1 MKQQSVTS
9 EKILPALPEHLLPWY
24 RANARDLPWRHTA
37 DPYRIWVS
45 EIMLQQTRVAAVL
58 GYYARFL
65 EAFPTVEALAEADE
79 ERLLK
84 LWEGL
89 GYYSRARNLQ
99 KAARCIAEGGAFPD
113 TYEDLLKLPGIGDYT
128 ASAIAAAAFGRPE
141 PAVDGNLLRVAA
153 RVGGIAEDIMD
164 ARVRRRFRAMLTES
178 IDCERP
184 GEWNQAMMDLGATVC
199 LPNGAPLCEKCPA
212 RAFCAAYQNDMTDVL
227 PVRAAKK
234 PRRVEERTVFL
245 LVRDGRLALRKR
257 PAKGL
262 LAGLW
267 ELPNVPG
274 NLDEAGAAITLAQWG
289 LTARTLTPVGA
300 AKHIFSHVEWDMHG
314 YLAAAEGEN
323 NEFLWADGAALQAAA
338 IPSAFR
344 YYFDTAVRWLA
355 AQQGGT
361 DHGTALL

>member
-1 MKQQSVTS
+1 MMT
-9 EKILPALPEHLLPWY
+9 EHWEILNALTAPLLTWY
-24 RANARDLPWRHTA
+24 DLNGRTLPWRSVVT
-37 DPYRIWVS
+37 PYRTWVS
-45 EIMLQQTRVAAVL
+45 EIMLQQTRVSAVIPYFERFMAELPDAA
-58 GYYARFL
+58 
-65 EAFPTVEALAEADE
+65 ALAAMPE

-99 KAARCIAEGGAFPD
+99 KAAKVIVSDFGGELPRTCAS
-113 TYEDLLKLPGIGDYT
+113 LKTLPGIGDYT
-128 ASAIAAAAFGRPE
+128 AAAIASINFGE
-141 PAVDGNLLRVAA
+141 PVAAVDGNLLRVAA
-153 RVGGIAEDIMD
+153 RVSGCADDIMD
-164 ARVRRRFRAMLTES
+164 ARVRKQFTAHLNAA
-178 IDCERP
+178 IDLARP
-184 GEWNQAMMDLGATVC
+184 GAYNQAMMDLGATVC

>member
-1 MKQQSVTS
+1 
-9 EKILPALPEHLLPWY
+9 
-24 RANARDLPWRHTA
+24 
-37 DPYRIWVS
+37 
-45 EIMLQQTRVAAVL
+45 
-58 GYYARFL
+58 
-65 EAFPTVEALAEADE
+65 
-79 ERLLK
+79 
-84 LWEGL
+84 
-89 GYYSRARNLQ
+89 
-99 KAARCIAEGGAFPD
+99 
-113 TYEDLLKLPGIGDYT
+113 
-128 ASAIAAAAFGRPE
+128 
-141 PAVDGNLLRVAA
+141 
-153 RVGGIAEDIMD
+153 
-164 ARVRRRFRAMLTES
+164 
-178 IDCERP
+178 
-184 GEWNQAMMDLGATVC
+184 MDLGATVC

-212 RAFCAAYQNDMTDVL
+212 RAFCAAYQNGMTDVL

-314 YLAAAEGEN
+314 YLAAAAGEN

>member
-1 MKQQSVTS
+1 M
-9 EKILPALPEHLLPWY
+9 E
-24 RANARDLPWRHTA
+24 
-37 DPYRIWVS
+37 
-45 EIMLQQTRVAAVL
+45 AVK

-65 EAFPTVEALAEADE
+65 QELPDIASLAAADPD
-79 ERLLK
+79 RLNK

-89 GYYSRARNLQ
+89 GYYSRVRNLQ
-99 KAARCIAEGGAFPD
+99 TAARQIMEQFGGRFPSRI
-113 TYEDLLKLPGIGDYT
+113 EDIRSLKGVGDYT
-128 ASAIAAAAFGRPE
+128 AGAIASICFDLPE

-164 ARVRRRFRAMLTES
+164 ARVRKRFRAMLTES

-212 RAFCAAYQNDMTDVL
+212 RAFCAAYQNGMTDVL

-314 YLAAAEGEN
+314 YLAVAAGEN

>member
-1 MKQQSVTS
+1 
-9 EKILPALPEHLLPWY
+9 
-24 RANARDLPWRHTA
+24 
-37 DPYRIWVS
+37 
-45 EIMLQQTRVAAVL
+45 
-58 GYYARFL
+58 
-65 EAFPTVEALAEADE
+65 
-79 ERLLK
+79 
-84 LWEGL
+84 
-89 GYYSRARNLQ
+89 
-99 KAARCIAEGGAFPD
+99 
-113 TYEDLLKLPGIGDYT
+113 
-128 ASAIAAAAFGRPE
+128 
-141 PAVDGNLLRVAA
+141 
-153 RVGGIAEDIMD
+153 
-164 ARVRRRFRAMLTES
+164 
-178 IDCERP
+178 
-184 GEWNQAMMDLGATVC
+184 MMDLGATVC

-212 RAFCAAYQNDMTDVL
+212 RAFCAAYQNGMTDVA
-227 PVRAAKK
+227 PRARGEKTAQGRGADCV
-234 PRRVEERTVFL
+234 PARA
-245 LVRDGRLALRKR
+245 DGRLALRKR

-300 AKHIFSHVEWDMHG
+300 ARHIFSHVEWDMHG
-314 YLAAAEGEN
+314 YLAVAAGEN